1 MNKYYIYN
9 DKTKTLFDVL
19 GITVIEYEE
28 FARNK
33 KMNPHYRSTIDYVIN
48 GILSERIIKLKKINV
63 LIDLNDKS
71 MIEEYIDF
79 LK

>member
-1 MNKYYIYN
+1 MGKYYIYN
-9 DKTKTLFDVL
+9 DKTKYLFDTL
-19 GITVIEYEE
+19 GISVIEYEE

-48 GILSERIIKLKKINV
+48 GILNERIIKIKKINV

-71 MIEEYIDF
+71 MVEQYLEF